1 VKLRLALPWARR
13 QGPGARPGAGLG
25 AGSGPESGA
34 GPGTWSRLGLALLS
48 GLILAL
54 AFPPVGARWAVLA
67 ALVPLLLAAFP
78 PREIGPAGP
87 KGRPLGFR
95 QRFLLG
101 FVCGVV
107 FFAVLLDW
115 LLLLPGEEMTVPWLM
130 APALL
135 FLSSY
140 LALFVAA
147 ATALA
152 GLADDR
158 AGIPA
163 PVAFPVTWVVFEQLR
178 GCGVLGFPW
187 GWAGYAFAP
196 HPAALQI
203 AAWTGI
209 EGITLWVLC
218 VNAAF
223 FAAARA
229 WLEGRPRAALVCAGG
244 AVAIAVAVPLF
255 GGIVLAR
262 APRDTV
268 SAVDGG
274 SYTAISRDRNPE
286 SDTTITRERNPG
298 SPEEI
303 GPLAIALLQANT
315 PREIKWKHGYEGI
328 VVDDLLA
335 RTRSAAAA
343 GADVV
348 IWPETAAPLMIL
360 WDPELAGRVRD
371 TVAEARAWTLV
382 GTLDAVLRGGGDFD
396 AYNAAMLYDP
406 TGKLRQRYYKMKLVP
421 FSEAMPFSGKIPWMN
436 ALNFGQSDFRA
447 GEEQTVL
454 HAGKHPFAVLI
465 CFESIFPELS
475 RERVRRGARYLVNI
489 TNDFWFG
496 RSAGPTQHAEMSIV
510 RAVENRTPL
519 ARCANT
525 GISFFVDPWGRV
537 TQRTGLFVEA
547 RPLAWVRS
555 GTGGSFYTRHGE
567 FLLWALRA
575 SFLLMMGMAAWNG
588 WRSRRRKPA
597 GEETP

>member
-1 VKLRLALPWARR
+1 
-13 QGPGARPGAGLG
+13 
-25 AGSGPESGA
+25 
-34 GPGTWSRLGLALLS
+34 
-48 GLILAL
+48 
-54 AFPPVGARWAVLA
+54 
-67 ALVPLLLAAFP
+67 
-78 PREIGPAGP
+78 
-87 KGRPLGFR
+87 
-95 QRFLLG
+95 LG

-107 FFAVLLDW
+107 FFAILLEW

-152 GLADDR
+152 GLAEDR
-158 AGIPA
+158 AGVPA
-163 PVAFPVTWVVFEQLR
+163 SVAFPVTWVVFEQIR

-187 GWAGYAFAP
+187 GWVGYVFAP
-196 HPAALQI
+196 HPAVLQI

-209 EGITLWVLC
+209 EGITLWVVV
-218 VNAAF
+218 VNAAL

-229 WLEGRPRAALVCAGG
+229 WSEGRPRAALARAGG

-255 GGIVLAR
+255 GAVILAR

-268 SAVDGG
+268 SAVGVG
-274 SYTAISRDRNPE
+274 
-286 SDTTITRERNPG
+286 SDTTIAGDRNPG
-298 SPEEI
+298 SAGEI

-315 PREIKWKHGYEGI
+315 PREIKWKPGYEGI

-343 GADVV
+343 GADLV

-360 WDPELAGRVRD
+360 WDPELARRVRE
-371 TVAEARAWTLV
+371 TVAETGSWTLV
-382 GTLDAVLRGGGDFD
+382 GTLDAVLKGGGDFD

-406 TGKLRQRYYKMKLVP
+406 SGKLRQRYYKMKLVP
-421 FSEAMPFSGKIPWMN
+421 FSEAMPFSRKIPWMN

-475 RERVRRGARYLVNI
+475 RERVRRGARHLVNI

-547 RPLAWVRS
+547 RPLAWVRP
-555 GTGGSFYTRHGE
+555 GTGGSFYTRHGG

-588 WRSRRRKPA
+588 WRSRGRRPVGGEKP
-597 GEETP
+597 

>member
-1 VKLRLALPWARR
+1 M
-13 QGPGARPGAGLG
+13 
-25 AGSGPESGA
+25 
-34 GPGTWSRLGLALLS
+34 
-48 GLILAL
+48 
-54 AFPPVGARWAVLA
+54 LA

-78 PREIGPAGP
+78 PREIGWAGSQ
-87 KGRPLGFR
+87 GRPLGVR

-107 FFAVLLDW
+107 FFAILLDW
-115 LLLLPGEEMTVPWLM
+115 LLLLPGEEMTIPWLM

-140 LALFVAA
+140 LALYVAA

-152 GLADDR
+152 GLAEDR

-163 PVAFPVTWVVFEQLR
+163 PVAFPVTWVVFEQIR
-178 GCGVLGFPW
+178 GSGVLGFPW

-203 AAWTGI
+203 SAWTGI
-209 EGITLWVLC
+209 EGITLWVVA
-218 VNAAF
+218 VNATL
-223 FAAARA
+223 FAATRA
-229 WLEGRPRAALVCAGG
+229 WMDGRPRAALGRAVG

-255 GGIVLAR
+255 GAVVLSR
-262 APRDTV
+262 APRDMV

-274 SYTAISRDRNPE
+274 SDAIFAREGSSG
-286 SDTTITRERNPG
+286 SDSTFTRKRTSG

-335 RTRSAAAA
+335 RTRSAAEA
-343 GADVV
+343 GAELV

-360 WDPELAGRVRD
+360 WDPELARRVRER
-371 TVAEARAWTLV
+371 VAEAGAWTLV
-382 GTLDAVLRGGGDFD
+382 GTLDALLKGGGDFD
-396 AYNAAMLYDP
+396 AFNAAMLYDP
-406 TGKLRQRYYKMKLVP
+406 SGKLRQRYYKMKLVP
-421 FSEAMPFSGKIPWMN
+421 FSEAMPFSRKIPWMN

-475 RERVRRGARYLVNI
+475 RERVRRGARYLVNT

-510 RAVENRTPL
+510 RAVENRTPV

-547 RPLAWVRS
+547 RPLAWVRP
-555 GTGGSFYTRHGE
+555 GTGGSFYTRHGG
-567 FLLWALRA
+567 FLPRALRA

-588 WRSRRRKPA
+588 WRSRRRRPA
-597 GEETP
+597 REERS

>member
-1 VKLRLALPWARR
+1 MGSGTV
-13 QGPGARPGAGLG
+13 PGAVPSAGLG
-25 AGSGPESGA
+25 
-34 GPGTWSRLGLALLS
+34 PGLGRWSRLGLALLS

-54 AFPPVGARWAVLA
+54 AFPPLGARWAALA
-67 ALVPLLLAAFP
+67 ALLPLLLAAFP
-78 PREIGPAGP
+78 PRGIGWADPR
-87 KGRPLGFR
+87 GRRLGFR
-95 QRFLLG
+95 QRFLAG
-101 FVCGVV
+101 FVCGVI
-107 FFAVLLDW
+107 FFAILLDW

-140 LALFVAA
+140 LALFAAA

-152 GLADDR
+152 GLAEDR
-158 AGIPA
+158 AGVPA
-163 PVAFPVTWVVFEQLR
+163 PVAFPVTWVMFEQIR

-187 GWAGYAFAP
+187 GWAGYVFAP
-196 HPAALQI
+196 HPAVLQL

-209 EGITLWVLC
+209 EGISLWVVA
-218 VNAAF
+218 VNAAL
-223 FAAARA
+223 FAAVRA
-229 WLEGRPRAALVCAGG
+229 WLEGRPRAALARAGG
-244 AVAIAVAVPLF
+244 AVAIAAAVPLF
-255 GGIVLAR
+255 GAVVLSH
-262 APRDTV
+262 APGNTVIAVDTGTGTTV
-268 SAVDGG
+268 SRQGDPA
-274 SYTAISRDRNPE
+274 
-286 SDTTITRERNPG
+286 SDTTITRELDPG
-298 SPEEI
+298 SAEETD
-303 GPLAIALLQANT
+303 PLAIALLQANT

-343 GADVV
+343 GAELV

-360 WDPELAGRVRD
+360 WDPELSRRVRD
-371 TVAEARAWTLV
+371 TVAEARSWTLV
-382 GTLDAVLRGGGDFD
+382 GTLDAVLKGGGDFD

-406 TGKLRQRYYKMKLVP
+406 TGRLRQRYYKMKLVP
-421 FSEAMPFSGKIPWMN
+421 FSESMPFSRKIPWMN

-454 HAGKHPFAVLI
+454 KAGKHPFAVLI
-465 CFESIFPELS
+465 CFESIFPDLS

-547 RPLAWVRS
+547 RPLAWVRP

-575 SFLLMMGMAAWNG
+575 SFLLMMGMTAWNG
-588 WRSRRRKPA
+588 WQSRRRRPA

>member
-1 VKLRLALPWARR
+1 
-13 QGPGARPGAGLG
+13 
-25 AGSGPESGA
+25 
-34 GPGTWSRLGLALLS
+34 
-48 GLILAL
+48 L
-54 AFPPVGARWAVLA
+54 AFPPVGARWA
-67 ALVPLLLAAFP
+67 ALVALLPLLLAAFP
-78 PREIGPAGP
+78 PREIGWAGSR
-87 KGRPLGFR
+87 GRLLGFR

-101 FVCGVV
+101 FVCGVI
-107 FFAVLLDW
+107 FFAILLDW
-115 LLLLPGEEMTVPWLM
+115 LLLLPGEEMTIPWLM

-152 GLADDR
+152 GLAEDR

-163 PVAFPVTWVVFEQLR
+163 SVAFPVTWVVFEQIR
-178 GCGVLGFPW
+178 GSGILGFPW
-187 GWAGYAFAP
+187 GWVGYVFAP
-196 HPAALQI
+196 HPAVLQI

-209 EGITLWVLC
+209 EGITLWVVA
-218 VNAAF
+218 VNAAI

-229 WLEGRPRAALVCAGG
+229 WLEGRPRAALARAGG
-244 AVAIAVAVPLF
+244 AVAIAVAAPLF
-255 GGIVLAR
+255 GAIVLSS
-262 APRDTV
+262 APRDML
-268 SAVDGG
+268 SAVG
-274 SYTAISRDRNPE
+274 AR
-286 SDTTITRERNPG
+286 SDTTITSERGFGSDAIITRGRKTRGDTTTVTRERSPG
-298 SPEEI
+298 SDTTIITRERDPGRAEEF
-303 GPLAIALLQANT
+303 GPLAIALLQPNT

-343 GADVV
+343 GAELV

-360 WDPELAGRVRD
+360 WDLELARRVGD
-371 TVAEARAWTLV
+371 TVAETRSWTLV
-382 GTLDAVLRGGGDFD
+382 GTLDAVLKGGGGFD

-406 TGKLRQRYYKMKLVP
+406 SGKLRQRYYKMKLVP
-421 FSEAMPFSGKIPWMN
+421 FSEAMPFSRKIPWMN

-547 RPLAWVRS
+547 RPLAWVRP
-555 GTGGSFYTRHGE
+555 GTGGSFYTRHGG

-575 SFLLMMGMAAWNG
+575 SFLLMMGMAARNG
-588 WRSRRRKPA
+588 WRSRRHRPA

>member
-1 VKLRLALPWARR
+1 
-13 QGPGARPGAGLG
+13 
-25 AGSGPESGA
+25 
-34 GPGTWSRLGLALLS
+34 
-48 GLILAL
+48 LILAL

-78 PREIGPAGP
+78 PQEAGWVGWR
-87 KGRPLGFR
+87 GRPLGFR

-101 FVCGVV
+101 FVCGVA

-115 LLLLPGEEMTVPWLM
+115 LLLLPGEEMTIPWLM
-130 APALL
+130 VPALI

-152 GLADDR
+152 GLAEDR

-196 HPAALQI
+196 HPAVLQL

-209 EGITLWVLC
+209 EGITLWVVA
-218 VNAAF
+218 VNTAL
-223 FAAARA
+223 FAATRA
-229 WLEGRPRAALVCAGG
+229 WMAGRPRAALTRAGG
-244 AVAIAVAVPLF
+244 AAAIAVAVPLF
-255 GGIVLAR
+255 GAMVLAR
-262 APRDTV
+262 APRDLV
-268 SAVDGG
+268 SEVGA
-274 SYTAISRDRNPE
+274 A
-286 SDTTITRERNPG
+286 SDTTMARERDSGSDATITRERHPG
-298 SPEEI
+298 NVEEL

-315 PREIKWKHGYEGI
+315 PREIKWKPGYEGI

-335 RTRSAAAA
+335 RTRGAAAA
-343 GADVV
+343 GADLV

-360 WDPELAGRVRD
+360 WDPELSGRVRD

-382 GTLDAVLRGGGDFD
+382 GTLDAVLKGGGDFD
-396 AYNAAMLYDP
+396 AFNAAMLYDP
-406 TGKLRQRYYKMKLVP
+406 SGRLRQRYYKMKLVP
-421 FSEAMPFSGKIPWMN
+421 FSEAMPFSRKIPWMN

-447 GEEQTVL
+447 GEEQTVF

-496 RSAGPTQHAEMSIV
+496 RSAGPMQHAEMSIA

-547 RPLAWVRS
+547 RPLAWVRP
-555 GTGGSFYTRHGE
+555 GTGGSFYTRHGG

-588 WRSRRRKPA
+588 WRSRRHRPA